1 LLRVTT
7 RAVDFSMSRPLLFPS
22 LLSLLML
29 LGACASPALE
39 APYAHGDDDPRDAF
53 QAPDA
58 TGEPDADLV
67 EEWTYSIL
75 VAEFAGHRGELDTAS
90 SYYLQAARLTRDP
103 QVIERAIRVAL
114 TAEDHQQ
121 AVLAARLLTEVQPER
136 ADAYRLLAVAYLRS
150 GDVGQT
156 VQALDRVIGLD
167 PGNASE
173 SFAVAAAILS
183 GEEDQER
190 AWEAMQSLVGHHN
203 NDAEAHLALARLGA
217 RWQRFDDALAA
228 LADANRLRPGWDDA
242 QLLQAQILILQGK
255 REQATATMLAGV
267 ESNPDNA
274 GMRRFY
280 GQLLL
285 EEKDYDGAIAQFL
298 ILAEQQPEDGEVL
311 LTLGALYL
319 QTEDQ
324 VHANGVFERL
334 LALDEYRSDA
344 YYYLGQVAE
353 VDDNSALARS
363 HYAKVGPGRNYLDAQ
378 VRLAVVLAREDQLDQ
393 ALKALEKLDPEEVRD
408 YLRVALIRG
417 ELLRDAEQYQR
428 AYDTYTAALTDLPGN
443 DDLLYARAMVSES
456 MGRVD
461 WLENDLNTI
470 LKDDPEHVQALNAM
484 GYTLAD
490 QTDRYIEALG
500 YIRRAMALK
509 PDDYYI
515 LDSMGWVQYRLG
527 NYASALKYLRQAMA
541 EQQDVDI
548 ASHLG
553 EVLWVS
559 GEHDEARRVWRQG
572 LGFDGDTD
580 LINETMR
587 RLMPAGSGSP
597 AEPAEPV
604 QAVDVDGS

>member
-1 LLRVTT
+1 
-7 RAVDFSMSRPLLFPS
+7 MSRPLLFPT
-22 LLSLLML
+22 LLSLLLL

-39 APYAHGDDDPRDAF
+39 APYATGDEDPRNAF
-53 QAPDA
+53 RAPDA
-58 TGEPDADLV
+58 SGEPDADLV

-103 QVIERAIRVAL
+103 KVIERAIRVAL
-114 TAEDHQQ
+114 TAEDNPQ
-121 AVLAARLLTEVQPER
+121 AVQGARLLTEVQPQR
-136 ADAYRLLAVAYLRS
+136 ADAFRLLAVAYLRS
-150 GDVGQT
+150 GDVGQA
-156 VQALDRVIGLD
+156 VQALDRVIALD

-183 GEEDQER
+183 GEDDQER
-190 AWEAMQSLVGHHN
+190 AWQAMQSLVGHHSH
-203 NDAEAHLALARLGA
+203 DAEAHLALARLGA

-228 LADANRLRPGWDDA
+228 LAEAQRLRPGWDDA
-242 QLLQAQILILQGK
+242 QLLQAQIQVLQGEA
-255 REQATATMLAGV
+255 EQATATMLAGV
-267 ESNPDNA
+267 EANPDNA

-285 EEKDYDGAIAQFL
+285 EQKHYDEAIAQFS
-298 ILAEQQPEDGEVL
+298 ILASQQPEDGEIL

-319 QTEDQ
+319 QTEDK
-324 VHANGVFERL
+324 VHANEVFERL
-334 LALDEYRSDA
+334 LALPEYQSDA
-344 YYYLGQVAE
+344 HYYLGQVAE
-353 VDDNSALARS
+353 VGGDLALARS
-363 HYAKVGPGRNYLDAQ
+363 HYVQVGAGRNYLDAQ
-378 VRLAVVLAREDQLDQ
+378 VRLAVVLARDKQLEQ
-393 ALKALEKLDPEEVRD
+393 ALEVLDKLDVED
-408 YLRVALIRG
+408 ANDFLRVALIRG
-417 ELLRDAEQYQR
+417 ELLRDAGKYQL
-428 AYDTYTAALTDLPGN
+428 AYDAYTAALVDLPGN

-461 WLENDLNTI
+461 WLEKDLGAI

-527 NYASALKYLRQAMA
+527 NYDSALKYLHQAM
-541 EQQDVDI
+541 EQQQDVDI
-548 ASHLG
+548 AAHLG

-559 GEHDEARRVWRQG
+559 GDHDEARRVWRRG
-572 LGFDGDTD
+572 LGFDGDTT
-580 LINETMR
+580 LIKQTMQ
-587 RLMPAGSGSP
+587 RLVPAGETLDPPS
-597 AEPAEPV
+597 EPV
-604 QAVDVDGS
+604 QAVDADGS